1 MQTMQRPR
9 SIALDFD
16 GTVFAGEF
24 TRADEVV
31 GPAHP
36 GAIDWIREQ
45 LDAGVMIIMHTCRLT
60 PEYPGSYWKD
70 HKDVRDVQAALSKWL
85 GQWLAED
92 ELSMLRWWK
101 HIGKPPADLYLD
113 DKGLRFEGKFP
124 KFI

>member
-1 MQTMQRPR
+1 MQRQR

-45 LDAGVMIIMHTCRLT
+45 LAAGVLITIHTCRLT
-60 PEYPGSYWKD
+60 PEYPGSYWRD
-70 HKDVRDVQAALSKWL
+70 HQDPAAVQSALSAWL
-85 GQWLAED
+85 GQWLTAD
-92 ELSMLRWWK
+92 ELSQLEWWT
-101 HIGKPPADLYLD
+101 HPGKPAADLYLD
-113 DKGLRFEGKFP
+113 DKGFRFEGKFP